1 MSDAPER
8 IWDFWPDDGGAPIV
22 WRDPCPFPADDA
34 EVVEYTRSDMLPA
47 MLAKAHAEGREQGLR
62 EAAAHVGVRVGR
74 HGTGFTQ
81 NCQCGMCNARRED
94 HVFILDLLD
103 TPAPDA
109 EEGGE

>member
-1 MSDAPER
+1 MTRDELIDLIDGAMFDVHDRDTEILDYATAAADAVL
-8 IWDFWPDDGGAPIV
+8 A
-22 WRDPCPFPADDA
+22 A
-34 EVVEYTRSDMLPA
+34 LPGV
-47 MLAKAHAEGREQGLR
+47 LAKARAEGREQGLR

-103 TPAPDA
+103 TPAPQRSKLGQ
-109 EEGGE
+109 EG

>member
-1 MSDAPER
+1 MTYASEATY
-8 IWDFWPDDGGAPIV
+8 PDTMPILLVDNPNSVVHGTYINAAGGI
-22 WRDPCPFPADDA
+22 
-34 EVVEYTRSDMLPA
+34 EYTRSDLIPA
-47 MLAKAHAEGREQGLR
+47 MLAQARAEGREQGLR

-81 NCQCGMCNARRED
+81 NCQCGMCNARREG

-103 TPAPDA
+103 TPPPDA